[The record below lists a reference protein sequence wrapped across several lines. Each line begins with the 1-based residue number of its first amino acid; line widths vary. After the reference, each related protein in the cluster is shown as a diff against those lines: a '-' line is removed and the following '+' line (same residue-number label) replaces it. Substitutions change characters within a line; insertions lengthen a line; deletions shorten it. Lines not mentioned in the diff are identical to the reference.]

1 MMAEWTDEAVCRAA
15 AEWIWV
21 PDDAEVTGADFRL
34 VNFPRWLNI
43 GAVAASVDSDRST
56 SVLIEDVLEQA
67 QRWGQPSVGWWV
79 TAATRPVDLEP
90 ALVGRGA
97 VHEDT
102 IDVLGLDLTGTP
114 PDLGPLTGTSAE
126 RVATREQHLDVDQV
140 YVSLG
145 QPPATQDS
153 IEAAMAR
160 EDDGPEF
167 RVLGRLDGVPV
178 STGACR
184 VVDGVS
190 RLSGAVTI
198 ESARGHGAYRAVLGE
213 RLRIA
218 RQLGASLALVKA
230 RVATSGPI
238 LTRIGFQRYG
248 QERLFRLAVDTR
260 TG

>member
-1 MMAEWTDEAVCRAA
+1 MAEWTAEAVCRAA
-15 AEWIWV
+15 ADWIWV

-43 GAVAASVDSDRST
+43 GAIVACVDSNRST
-56 SVLIEDVLEQA
+56 SVLIEDVLGQA
-67 QRWGQPSVGWWV
+67 QRWVQPSVGWWV

-90 ALVGRGA
+90 ALVDRGA
-97 VHEDT
+97 VQEDT
-102 IDVLGLDLTGTP
+102 VDVLALHLTGAG
-114 PDLGPLTGTSAE
+114 PDLGPLTGVSAE
-126 RVATREQHLDVDQV
+126 RVGTREQHLDVDQV
-140 YVSLG
+140 YVSIG

-153 IEAAMAR
+153 IEVAMAR
-160 EDDGPEF
+160 EADGTEF
-167 RVLGRLDGVPV
+167 RVLGRLDGMPV

-184 VVDGVS
+184 VVDGVA

-198 ESARGHGAYRAVLGE
+198 ESARGRGAYRAVVGE

-238 LTRIGFQRYG
+238 LTRIGFQPYG
-248 QERLFRLAVDTR
+248 QERLFRLTVDTR